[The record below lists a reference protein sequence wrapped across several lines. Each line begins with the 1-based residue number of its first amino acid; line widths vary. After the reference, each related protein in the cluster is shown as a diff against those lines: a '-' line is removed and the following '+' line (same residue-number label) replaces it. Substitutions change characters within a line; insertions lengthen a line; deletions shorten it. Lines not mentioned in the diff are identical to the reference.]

1 MAPRNHDPTSRRI
14 VDVMTTSTSHLR
26 RGQRLLGYVLSA
38 ALVLVLAP
46 TSTDAA
52 GRYTVEVGGRGDWV
66 AQTNFVQ
73 CVGASMQMML
83 NMIEPG
89 RDATAR
95 TQQRL
100 QVLARSW
107 SGVRPDG
114 RERQGASVRG
124 WAAGLNIQGAGPYK
138 LVGETTL
145 AGALRTAARAIAAT
159 GKPVGLLVWRG
170 RHAWVMSG
178 FTATADP
185 LTATDFKVTR
195 VIVHDPLYPHG
206 SSAWGPSPRP
216 GGSVTPTTLGR
227 QFVPRRNSSW
237 LMGGAGTTPSALGG
251 KYVLVLPYEVDMVSR
266 AATTR

>member
-89 RDATAR
+89 QDRC
-95 TQQRL
+95 
-100 QVLARSW
+100 
-107 SGVRPDG
+107 
-114 RERQGASVRG
+114 
-124 WAAGLNIQGAGPYK
+124 
-138 LVGETTL
+138 
-145 AGALRTAARAIAAT
+145 
-159 GKPVGLLVWRG
+159 
-170 RHAWVMSG
+170 
-178 FTATADP
+178 
-185 LTATDFKVTR
+185 
-195 VIVHDPLYPHG
+195 
-206 SSAWGPSPRP
+206 
-216 GGSVTPTTLGR
+216 
-227 QFVPRRNSSW
+227 
-237 LMGGAGTTPSALGG
+237 G
-251 KYVLVLPYEVDMVSR
+251 KYVLVLPYVPDRSLLSSR
-266 AATTR
+266 AR